1 MAGLHCSLFA
11 KAGVSGVEL
20 NPDAPPGWSHN
31 RDWGYAPTGG
41 LGLILATSAAW
52 SLVGTTSRFGPV
64 FQEC

>member
-1 MAGLHCSLFA
+1 MAGLHCSLFT

-41 LGLILATSAAW
+41 LGLILAIVG
-52 SLVGTTSRFGPV
+52 SLVARGDNL
-64 FQEC
+64 